1 MIVLSVSVISLL
13 DGLKYGI
20 TEHVSKKD
28 WEMMGSDG
36 QEAMKNELRMQLARV
51 AFKPEVEV
59 IDMDEEVT
67 E

>member
-1 MIVLSVSVISLL
+1 MIVLSVSVVSLS
-13 DGLKYGI
+13 DGLKHGI

-28 WEMMGSDG
+28 WEKMGCDG
-36 QEAMKNELRMQLARV
+36 QEAMKHELRMQLARV

-59 IDMDEEVT
+59 IDMDEEIT

>member
-1 MIVLSVSVISLL
+1 MIVLSVSIVSQFDELR
-13 DGLKYGI
+13 YGI

-28 WEMMGSDG
+28 WEMMRADG

-59 IDMDEEVT
+59 IDMNEEIT
-67 E
+67 K